1 MSLIASGNVGTKV
14 SFARSFVL
22 SGELVKVS
30 HLASVL
36 PVLVSTTC
44 FPPISPYNFV
54 LFLHLLLTVVVGF
67 PLQIMQKI
75 NVRNSN

>member
-36 PVLVSTTC
+36 PVLSTTC
-44 FPPISPYNFV
+44 FPPISLYNFV
-54 LFLHLLLTVVVGF
+54 LFLHLLLTVAVGF